1 MSEVFVD
8 SLFWIA
14 SLFPRDQWHEQAL
27 AAGETLQNDTT
38 LVTTREVLTEFLA
51 AASRSDP
58 TARQA
63 AVDAVRTILGNETII
78 VIPQSQE
85 LFDKGLDLYEQ
96 RLDKRYSLADC
107 ISMVILRER
116 DISQILTHDRD
127 FAAEGFVP
135 LIR

>member
-1 MSEVFVD
+1 MPEVFVD
-8 SLFWIA
+8 SHFWIA
-14 SLFPRDQWHEQAL
+14 SLFPRDQWHELAL
-27 AAGETLQNDTT
+27 AARGSLASDTI
-38 LVTTREVLTEFLA
+38 LVTTKEVLTEFLA
-51 AASRSDP
+51 SASRSGS

-63 AVDAVRTILGNETII
+63 AVNTVRAVLGNETII

-107 ISMVILRER
+107 ISMVVMRER
-116 DISQILTHDRD
+116 GIQEVLTNDRD
-127 FAAEGFVP
+127 FASEGFVT

>member
-27 AAGETLQNDTT
+27 AAGETLQNDTN

-63 AVDAVRTILGNETII
+63 AVDAVRTILGDETII
-78 VIPQSQE
+78 VIPPSQE
-85 LFDKGLDLYEQ
+85 LFNKGLDLYEQ

-107 ISMVILRER
+107 ISMVVMRER

-127 FAAEGFVP
+127 FSAEGSVP

>member
-27 AAGETLQNDTT
+27 TAGESLQNDTT

-63 AVDAVRTILGNETII
+63 AVNTVRAILDDDAII
-78 VIPQSQE
+78 VIPQSRE
-85 LFDKGLDLYEQ
+85 LFDEGLDLYEQ

-107 ISMVILRER
+107 ISMVVMRER
-116 DISQILTHDRD
+116 GIHEILTHDRD
-127 FAAEGFVP
+127 FTAEGFVA
-135 LIR
+135 LMR